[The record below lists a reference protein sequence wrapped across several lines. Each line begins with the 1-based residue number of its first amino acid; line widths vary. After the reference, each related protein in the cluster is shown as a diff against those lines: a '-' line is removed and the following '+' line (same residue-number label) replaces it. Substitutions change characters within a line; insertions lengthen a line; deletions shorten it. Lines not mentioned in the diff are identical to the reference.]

1 VLNVDTDSML
11 VHLEWKGLVFERGVF
26 MTNLRQEVRDFLN
39 KRVGSII
46 AVQDFSKPTQASHY
60 LYMLCEDGNVER
72 IERGIYKVLKKVEL
86 KKKGPPKGY
95 KSKYIKPRSKDLSKL
110 PAILNSSKQGL
121 VLLEIEQAYQK
132 VTPVQKQVSRNY
144 LYRFFCHAKKKGII
158 KHNGTNKLMRV
169 SDIGP
174 LPKRLV
180 LTNKDITEEEWDLL
194 VQDYVKWYSG
204 KKSTKSKRT
213 KKPVSGS
220 VGMKSVKIINNF
232 TQLRANP
239 NKNFVENHFLITV
252 KQYTHGQKIN
262 CLSVTGPDYNRH
274 IEKLFSTI
282 AKKVYVVEG
291 KKGVFQKIYN
301 KALVCPNYI
310 NGNVDLIKAD
320 LLDVIIP
327 DCQYVDLDLMGSL
340 KGQINIITRYMSI
353 QLHYFLPETI
363 KFLTFTAST
372 RNDGGPSERF
382 KILQTIFQN
391 AGLNAELEGD
401 ELFGNKIPMGSQEHT
416 QLKFC
421 YKHIPVISNYGRI
434 IDAQV
439 FTYQD
444 TSPMLSVLFVY
455 K

>member
-1 VLNVDTDSML
+1 
-11 VHLEWKGLVFERGVF
+11 
-26 MTNLRQEVRDFLN
+26 MTNTRQEIRDFLN
-39 KRVGSII
+39 KRVGSTISI
-46 AVQDFSKPTQASHY
+46 YDFSKPIQASAY
-60 LYMLCEDGNVER
+60 LSILHEDGGVER
-72 IERGIYKVLKKVEL
+72 IERGIYKVLKKIEL
-86 KKKGPPKGY
+86 KKVGPPKGY
-95 KSKYIKPRSKDLSKL
+95 KHKGYKPKDLSKL

-132 VTPVQKQVSRNY
+132 VTPVQKQVNRGY
-144 LYRFFCHAKKKGII
+144 LYRFFGYAIKKGVV

-169 SDIGP
+169 SDKGP

-194 VQDYVKWYSG
+194 VQDHIKWYSG

-213 KKPVSGS
+213 KKPVSGN
-220 VGMKSVKIINNF
+220 VGMKAIKIINNF
-232 TQLRANP
+232 TQSRINP

-252 KQYTHGQKIN
+252 KQYTYGQKIS

-301 KALVCPNYI
+301 EALICPNYI

-340 KGQINIITRYMSI
+340 EGQINIIIWYMST
-353 QLHYFLPETI
+353 QLLYFLPETI
-363 KFLTFTAST
+363 KFLTFTVST

-382 KILQTIFQN
+382 EILQTIFQN
-391 AGLNAELEGD
+391 AGLNAELEGFYGD

-416 QLKFC
+416 GLKFC